1 MAASITDVKLSPD
14 LSYADVS
21 VSAISG
27 VEGAIKF
34 LQGKKGE
41 MRHTIAQQV
50 QAHAV
55 PIIRFHVDESGA
67 KADKLDRLIDSL

>member
-1 MAASITDVKLSPD
+1 
-14 LSYADVS
+14 
-21 VSAISG
+21 
-27 VEGAIKF
+27 
-34 LQGKKGE
+34 